1 MADEVAA
8 NLKPIPLLNKGCVV
22 AYQVLA
28 RQWRPKTF
36 SSLRGQEQVTRAL
49 TNALKRQQVHHAY
62 LFTGT
67 RGVGKTTIAR
77 ILAKALNCQK
87 GITPEP
93 CGECA
98 ACIEIDNGRSVDLI
112 EVDGASRTRVEDT
125 RELLDNVQYAPTA
138 SRFKI
143 YLIDEVHMLS
153 GHSFNALLKT
163 LEEPPAHVKFILA
176 TTDPERIPVTVL
188 SRCLRLSLKAL
199 SSADIFAQLQDIV
212 NNEKIPYELGAL
224 QRIARL
230 GAGSM
235 RDAISLLEQAIAY
248 SNLELKTNEVDE
260 LFGLSYYRYLP
271 SLLQALA
278 DEDLKQCLAIVEEIA
293 TVGADYEKI
302 LGSLLQSLH
311 AIALAQ
317 ALPEESAS
325 LAALAEIDEATLAV
339 KDKLSQEAVQLLY
352 QIGLTSQKDLRFAPD
367 MRTGFEMTL
376 LRMALFKPR
385 ELSDGNK
392 VTQRPVPS
400 KVPAPLTVP
409 PAMTTPAPMIATAV
423 SQVPIAAP
431 VREPSPVVAVSPN
444 DAPPAP
450 APVVAPAAVSVQ
462 ANLASSASEINWL
475 ELSAKLPLSGLTRM
489 LVKHCI
495 LTKWDGRNMVLTLE
509 ESQKTLVSPLRLA
522 QIQDALKSQL
532 GVEVKLTIELGVVQG
547 TTLMMQEQTQL
558 AERQQQA
565 VRSVEEDPIVQS
577 LVSTFDAKVED
588 IKAV

>member
-1 MADEVAA
+1 M
-8 NLKPIPLLNKGCVV
+8 

-28 RQWRPKTF
+28 RFWRPKTF

-49 TNALKRQQVHHAY
+49 TNALQRQQVHHAY

-98 ACIEIDNGRSVDLI
+98 ACVDIDNGRFVDLI

-125 RELLDNVQYAPTA
+125 RELLDNVQYAPTVG
-138 SRFKI
+138 RFKI

-176 TTDPERIPVTVL
+176 TTDPEKIPVTVL

-199 SSADIFAQLQDIV
+199 ASADIVAQLQEIV
-212 NNEKIPYELGAL
+212 SHQAIPYEQAAL

-248 SNLELKTNEVDE
+248 GNDALTAQEVDE

-271 SLLQALA
+271 NLLNALA
-278 DEDLKQCLAIVEEIA
+278 SEDMKQCLAIVEEMANI
-293 TVGADYEKI
+293 GADYEKI
-302 LGSLLQSLH
+302 LVSLLQSLH

-317 ALPEESAS
+317 ALPEETAS
-325 LAALAEIDEATLAV
+325 LAAIAEIDEATLAI
-339 KDKLSQEAVQLLY
+339 KDILSQEAVQLLY
-352 QIGLTSQKDLRFAPD
+352 QIGLQGQKDLRLAPD
-367 MRTGFEMTL
+367 LRTGFEMTL
-376 LRMALFKPR
+376 LRMVLFKPR
-385 ELSDGNK
+385 Q
-392 VTQRPVPS
+392 QRESATAPTPTKAALPPALPKEATPSAAPVPP
-400 KVPAPLTVP
+400 VAAAPVNAAPVP
-409 PAMTTPAPMIATAV
+409 PA
-423 SQVPIAAP
+423 AAP
-431 VREPSPVVAVSPN
+431 VNA
-444 DAPPAP
+444 
-450 APVVAPAAVSVQ
+450 APVAPS
-462 ANLASSASEINWL
+462 NTTIDWL
-475 ELSAKLPLSGLTRM
+475 VLGNQLSLSGLSRM
-489 LVKHCI
+489 LVKHCV
-495 LTKWDGRNMVLTLE
+495 LSKWDGRNLSLTLE
-509 ESQKTLVSPLRLA
+509 ESQKTLLSPLRQA
-522 QIQDALKSQL
+522 QIQEALKNQL
-532 GVEVKLTIELGVVQG
+532 GVEVKLTIELGVVEG
-547 TTLMMQEQTQL
+547 TTLMMQEQTQNE
-558 AERQQQA
+558 ERQQQA
-565 VRSVEEDPIVQS
+565 VRSVEEDPVVQS
-577 LVSTFDAKVED
+577 LVATFDAKVED

>member
-1 MADEVAA
+1 M
-8 NLKPIPLLNKGCVV
+8 

-28 RQWRPKTF
+28 RFWRPKTF

-49 TNALKRQQVHHAY
+49 TNALRRQQVHHAY

-77 ILAKALNCQK
+77 ILAKALNCEK

-93 CGECA
+93 CGECG
-98 ACIEIDNGRSVDLI
+98 ACIDIDSGRFVDLI

-125 RELLDNVQYAPTA
+125 RELLDNVQYAPTIG
-138 SRFKI
+138 RFKI

-163 LEEPPAHVKFILA
+163 LEEPPPHVKFILA

-199 SSADIFAQLQDIV
+199 ASADIVAQLQEIV
-212 NNEKIPYELGAL
+212 SHEAIPYEQAAL

-248 SNLELKTNEVDE
+248 GNYALNANEVDE

-271 SLLQALA
+271 NLLNALA
-278 DEDLKQCLAIVEEIA
+278 SEDMKQCLAIVEEIA
-293 TVGADYEKI
+293 GVGADYEKI
-302 LGSLLQSLH
+302 LVSLLQSLH

-317 ALPEESAS
+317 ALPEESAA
-325 LAALAEIDEATLAV
+325 LAAIAEVDEATIAI

-352 QIGLTSQKDLRFAPD
+352 QIGLQGQKDLRLAPD
-367 MRTGFEMTL
+367 ARTGFEMTL
-376 LRMALFKPR
+376 LRMVLFKPR
-385 ELSDGNK
+385 SRSEH
-392 VTQRPVPS
+392 T
-400 KVPAPLTVP
+400 
-409 PAMTTPAPMIATAV
+409 AM
-423 SQVPIAAP
+423 
-431 VREPSPVVAVSPN
+431 
-444 DAPPAP
+444 
-450 APVVAPAAVSVQ
+450 APAAK
-462 ANLASSASEINWL
+462 AALPPALPKASPAAVPSAIIPPTPAAQPTPVAVPTPAQVAPNTTLDWL
-475 ELSAKLPLSGLTRM
+475 VLGNQLPLSGLSRM
-489 LVKHCI
+489 LVKHCV
-495 LTKWDGRNMVLTLE
+495 LSKWDGRNMWLTLE
-509 ESQKTLVSPLRLA
+509 ESQKTLLSPLRQT
-522 QIQDALKSQL
+522 QIQEALKSQL
-532 GVEVKLTIELGVVQG
+532 GVDVKLTIQLGVVEG
-547 TTLMMQEQTQL
+547 TTLMMQEQTQSE
-558 AERQQQA
+558 ERQQQA
-565 VRSVEEDPIVQS
+565 LRSVEEDPVVQS

>member
-1 MADEVAA
+1 M
-8 NLKPIPLLNKGCVV
+8 

-36 SSLRGQEQVTRAL
+36 SSLRGQESVTRAL
-49 TNALKRQQVHHAY
+49 MNALKRQQAHHAY

-77 ILAKALNCQK
+77 ILAKSLNCQK

-93 CGECA
+93 CGECV
-98 ACIEIDNGRSVDLI
+98 ACIEIDSGRSVDLI

-176 TTDPERIPVTVL
+176 TTDPERIPITVL

-199 SSADIFAQLQDIV
+199 SSADIVAQLQEIV
-212 NNEKIPYELGAL
+212 CNEKIPYEQGAL

-248 SNLELKTNEVDE
+248 GNHELKADEVDE

-271 SLLQALA
+271 SLLNALA
-278 DEDLKQCLAIVEEIA
+278 SQDLKQCLAIVEEMA
-293 TVGADYEKI
+293 AVGADYEKV

-317 ALPEESAS
+317 ALPEELAS
-325 LAALAEIDEATLAV
+325 LAALAQIDEATLAI

-352 QIGLTSQKDLRFAPD
+352 QIGLTGQKDLRFAPD

-376 LRMALFKPR
+376 LRMVLFKPR
-385 ELSDGNK
+385 SVSDVNK
-392 VTQRPVPS
+392 
-400 KVPAPLTVP
+400 AAL
-409 PAMTTPAPMIATAV
+409 ATTITN
-423 SQVPIAAP
+423 AP
-431 VREPSPVVAVSPN
+431 VSASALIPPSIPQM
-444 DAPPAP
+444 P
-450 APVVAPAAVSVQ
+450 APVAVPPPIP
-462 ANLASSASEINWL
+462 NINWL
-475 ELSAKLPLSGLTRM
+475 EMSAKLPLTGLSRM
-489 LVKHCI
+489 LVKHCV
-495 LTKWDGRNMVLTLE
+495 LAKWDGHNMVLTLE
-509 ESQKTLVSPLRLA
+509 ESQKTLISPLRQA
-522 QIQDALKSQL
+522 QIQEALKNQL
-532 GVEVKLTIELGVVQG
+532 GVDVKLTIELGVVEG
-547 TTLMMQEQTQL
+547 TTLMMQEQIQSV
-558 AERQQQA
+558 ERQQQA
-565 VRSVEEDPIVQS
+565 TCSIEEDPIVQS